1 MAHWSAPAMYLVA
14 MLGVPNAIGAQSL
27 TLAEIIA
34 KTGPVNE
41 DVLLRAMRLLCV
53 NPELFVESSRGGL
66 CEFSLTALGALLQ
79 TGIASQPSMLSG
91 VLHWID
97 PGLVT
102 AWFATPFY
110 AIESPKCQLFEFAHG
125 LSFFEYMKKFPISGK
140 AFNETLTFFSLPE
153 NPIVTDVYD
162 WRPFGGKTVVDVGG
176 SLGGVMAALKVKYP
190 DIKTV
195 SFDLPEVINSISSP
209 PCGVELV
216 AGDMFDCRT
225 IPRADGAIFMKHILH
240 DWDDKQC
247 IAILKSCKTAL
258 LPGAKII
265 IADAV
270 LEEVGSTSELKKQ
283 QMTINWGVF
292 VAGGRERDASQW
304 QALAAAAD
312 LRVQDVKMTP
322 IPNCQFVT
330 LCPP

>member
-1 MAHWSAPAMYLVA
+1 
-14 MLGVPNAIGAQSL
+14 
-27 TLAEIIA
+27 
-34 KTGPVNE
+34 
-41 DVLLRAMRLLCV
+41 
-53 NPELFVESSRGGL
+53 
-66 CEFSLTALGALLQ
+66 
-79 TGIASQPSMLSG
+79 
-91 VLHWID
+91 
-97 PGLVT
+97 
-102 AWFATPFY
+102 
-110 AIESPKCQLFEFAHG
+110 
-125 LSFFEYMKKFPISGK
+125 
-140 AFNETLTFFSLPE
+140 
-153 NPIVTDVYD
+153 
-162 WRPFGGKTVVDVGG
+162 
-176 SLGGVMAALKVKYP
+176 
-190 DIKTV
+190 
-195 SFDLPEVINSISSP
+195 
-209 PCGVELV
+209 
-216 AGDMFDCRT
+216 
-225 IPRADGAIFMKHILH
+225 MKHILH